1 MRKII
6 LLVLICAFIAVCTDV
21 YAHPPSDIKIEHNSQ
36 SRMVTVIVT
45 HAVNNVEKHFINKI
59 EISLNGKEIIE
70 HKISKQDNEK
80 YQFSG
85 YMITDVKPGDV
96 ITVEAYCSVSGKL
109 RKEIKVK

>member
-36 SRMVTVIVT
+36 SRMMTVIVT

-80 YQFSG
+80 YQFAG

>member
-1 MRKII
+1 MRKIV

-21 YAHPPSDIKIEHNSQ
+21 YAHPPSDIKIEYSRE
-36 SRMVTVIVT
+36 SRMMTVIVT
-45 HAVNNVEKHFINKI
+45 HPVNNPEKHFINKI
-59 EISLNGKEIIE
+59 EVLLNGKEIIE

-85 YMITDVKPGDV
+85 YMVTDAKPGDV

>member
-21 YAHPPSDIKIEHNSQ
+21 YAHPPSDIKIEHNNQ

-80 YQFSG
+80 YQFAG
-85 YMITDVKPGDV
+85 YMITDVKLGDV